1 VTITFARRVPRTSDA
16 YTLCTS
22 RREDGKRLA
31 CDLAHR
37 KTAMSTN
44 SKDHL
49 LPRLQKLES
58 EIQKNLEEVCETDEV
73 KDVDTG
79 ELIRIEETLS
89 IAADAAK
96 EAVSLRRRMHQ
107 DREDTGDEDSTK
119 QQRPSAG

>member
-1 VTITFARRVPRTSDA
+1 
-16 YTLCTS
+16 
-22 RREDGKRLA
+22 
-31 CDLAHR
+31 
-37 KTAMSTN
+37 M
-44 SKDHL
+44 
-49 LPRLQKLES
+49 ES

-107 DREDTGDEDSTK
+107 DRDGTSDEDSAK
-119 QQRPSAG
+119 QPRPSAG